1 MKQTVLSAFADNPVL
16 RDGLVAAGLLCA
28 VLVVY
33 VVDSGVSPSEAS
45 TDAGVSE
52 IQESTSSSIV
62 ESEPVARLRLGVTP
76 ADFDDMGRLLET
88 LGEGYRHEEVQ
99 LEELLDPARLQDF
112 DILFLTC
119 GGVPQSWLGE
129 QLNAAA
135 RGRGV
140 FRARPEVLNRA
151 TDNLRSFVNQGGT
164 LYASDWRFSLVS
176 QAFAELV
183 DSDKASEGVKQTV
196 EAEVVDVGLRELLG
210 GTIELHFDQS
220 GWSPAAFMGKDT
232 VTYLRGRYTS
242 VNNKEVEAPLLV
254 KFPYGEGSVIFTSFH
269 NEKQNSETETE
280 LLRYL
285 VFTTVIARTES
296 EVQQTMVAG
305 GFSPA
310 SRSLLSASSESP
322 SVTRT
327 WQCKQR
333 GHVQFVLGFKNE
345 GAILRLSVVGPN
357 GTKYEDQSSSTL
369 QINVPDAFVGEW
381 KYIVTAVKVPYANF
395 PFALTIGEKSAN

>member
-1 MKQTVLSAFADNPVL
+1 MKQTVLSAFADNPVF

-183 DSDKASEGVKQTV
+183 DSGKAIEGVKQTV

-210 GTIELHFDQS
+210 ETIELHFDQS
-220 GWSPAAFMGKDT
+220 GWSPAAFMGKET

-333 GHVQFVLGFKNE
+333 GPAQFVLGFKNQ
-345 GAILRLSVVGPN
+345 GAVLQLTVVSPDGIS
-357 GTKYEDQSSSTL
+357 YEEQSTSTL
-369 QINVPDAFVGEW
+369 QIDVPDAPVGEW
-381 KYIVTAVKVPYANF
+381 KYTVKAIKVPYANF
-395 PFALTIGEKSAN
+395 PFTLTIGEKN